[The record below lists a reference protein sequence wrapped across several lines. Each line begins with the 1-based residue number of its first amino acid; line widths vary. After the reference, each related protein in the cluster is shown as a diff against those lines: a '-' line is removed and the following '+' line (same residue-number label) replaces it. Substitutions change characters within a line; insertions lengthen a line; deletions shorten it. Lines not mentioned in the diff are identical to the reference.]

1 MRRTVTLLIA
11 IALVCAACSFG
22 NDKDAPAQPRR
33 GGVLRVGVIGPQGE
47 PAVER
52 LQSLDPAQAR
62 SLAELLTADQLFESL
77 TSYDERTLKVRP
89 GLAVRW
95 ESTPDQQHW
104 DFILREGAT
113 FANGRPV
120 NSADV
125 KYSLERI
132 ARKGST
138 SPVALQLELVSGFRA
153 FNVDGTAPALAGV
166 ITPAPH
172 VVHIDLD
179 QPLSSLPALLGSP
192 VFGVV
197 PKEVVEA
204 PPPAKPFAEQPV
216 GSGPFVMRSRDASVI
231 HLARAPGSQ
240 AQLAGIDLVLHSDQT
255 AAYNAFTRRQLDFSP
270 VPLSRVEETRRTR
283 GGAASRPYLA
293 ELFYG
298 FNLKNPKFADPRFR
312 EAIVHAIDREAIVTE
327 VYKNTVRPSIGVVP
341 MGTPGFVPDVCGD
354 KCRYDPAA
362 SRSLVAAVFGAT
374 PPPQV
379 TIDFDE
385 DPTQR
390 TIALGMQ
397 EDLNAVGIPTAIR
410 PHMPEDYLKFAV
422 SGQQEL
428 FRLGWIGA
436 YPTADAFLSPLF
448 VSGLPDNVTGFSSPE
463 IDALLK
469 GARAQA
475 DEAQRIELYRQ
486 AERKIME
493 LVPLVPIAQFD
504 THAVVAPSV
513 RELVLTAAGT
523 FDASRVWL
531 TTAPESR

>member
-1 MRRTVTLLIA
+1 MRRTIPVVVVV
-11 IALVCAACSFG
+11 ALVLAACTGGSKRAS
-22 NDKDAPAQPRR
+22 DTPKP

-47 PAVER
+47 PAIER

-62 SLAELLTADQLFESL
+62 SFGELLAADQLFDSL
-77 TSYDERTLKVRP
+77 TSYDSRTLTVRP
-89 GLAVRW
+89 GLAASW
-95 ESTPDQQHW
+95 QSTPDQQHW
-104 DFILREGAT
+104 DFTLRPDAT
-113 FANGRPV
+113 FAGGRTV
-120 NSADV
+120 TSTDV

-138 SPVALQLELVSGFRA
+138 SPVALQLELVTGFRA

-166 ITPAPH
+166 VAPAPN

-179 QPLSSLPALLGSP
+179 QPLSSLPSLLGSP
-192 VFGVV
+192 VFGIV
-197 PKEVVEA
+197 PKEAVEA
-204 PPPAKPFAEQPV
+204 LPPAAPFADRPV
-216 GSGPFVMRSRDASVI
+216 GSGPFVVRARDASVI
-231 HLARAPGSQ
+231 HLVRAPGSH
-240 AQLAGIDLVLHSDQT
+240 ARLAGIDLVLHSDQT

-270 VPLSRVEETRRTR
+270 VPLSRVEEARRTR
-283 GGAASRPYLA
+283 GGASSRPYLA

-312 EAIVHAIDREAIVTE
+312 EAIVRAIDREAIVKD
-327 VYKNTVRPSIGVVP
+327 VYKNTVRPIIGVVP
-341 MGTPGFVPDVCGD
+341 LGTPGFVPDVCGD

-362 SRSLVAAVFGAT
+362 ARALVGAVFGAN

-390 TIALGMQ
+390 TIALDMVAN
-397 EDLNAVGIPTAIR
+397 LNAVGIPTAFR

-463 IDALLK
+463 IDTLLK
-469 GARAQA
+469 GARAQP

-493 LVPLVPIAQFD
+493 QVPLVPIAQFD
-504 THAVVAPSV
+504 THAVVAPRV
-513 RELVLTAAGT
+513 RDLVLTAAGT

-531 TTAPESR
+531 TTGSGSR

>member
-1 MRRTVTLLIA
+1 MRRTIPLLVVV
-11 IALVCAACSFG
+11 ALGLAGCTGDDKRAA
-22 NDKDAPAQPRR
+22 DTPRR
-33 GGVLRVGVIGPQGE
+33 GGVLRVGVVGPQGE
-47 PAVER
+47 PAAER

-62 SLAELLTADQLFESL
+62 SFAELLAADQLFESL
-77 TSYDERTLKVRP
+77 TSYDARTLQVRP
-89 GLAVRW
+89 GLATRW
-95 ESTPDQQHW
+95 ESSPDQQHW
-104 DFILREGAT
+104 NFFLRKGAA

-120 NSADV
+120 TATDV

-138 SPVALQLELVSGFRA
+138 SPVALQLELVTGFRE
-153 FNVDGTAPALAGV
+153 FNVDGTVPALTGV
-166 ITPAPH
+166 IAQAPDVIH
-172 VVHIDLD
+172 FDLD
-179 QPLSSLPALLGSP
+179 QPLSSFPAVLGSP
-192 VFGVV
+192 VFGTV
-197 PKEVVEA
+197 PKEAVEA
-204 PPPAKPFAEQPV
+204 PPPAKPFAEQPI
-216 GSGPFVMRSRDASVI
+216 GSGPFVVRTRDASVV
-231 HLARAPGSQ
+231 HLTRAPGSQ
-240 AQLAGIDLVLHSDQT
+240 ARLAGIDLVLHSDQT
-255 AAYNAFTRRQLDFSP
+255 AAYNAFTRRRLDFSP

-283 GGAASRPYLA
+283 GLAASRPYLA

-312 EAIVHAIDREAIVTE
+312 EAIVRAIDRDAIVRD

-341 MGTPGFVPDVCGD
+341 MGTPGFVADVCGD

-362 SRSLVAAVFGAT
+362 SRALVAAVFGAT
-374 PPPQV
+374 PPSPV
-379 TIDFDE
+379 AIDFDE

-390 TIALGMQ
+390 TIATDMQ
-397 EDLNAVGIPTAIR
+397 ADLNAVGIPATIR
-410 PHMPEDYLKFAV
+410 PHLPQDYLKFAV

-448 VSGLPDNVTGFSSPE
+448 VTGLPDNVTGFSSPE
-463 IDALLK
+463 IDSLLK

-493 LVPLVPIAQFD
+493 QVPLVPIAQFD
-504 THAVVAPSV
+504 THAVVASTV

-531 TTAPESR
+531 TTAPESP